1 MKANRLK
8 HNSKWNSIQ
17 YWFWECTF
25 EVFLCYYQSYDF
37 SRHYATWNMNLKWK
51 KFNQSQRWGCSMN
64 MYDSKKYVWKN
75 WIRWLRKKF
84 GSTFFS
90 RFCSIWI
97 LHFQRSMLSDIF
109 LKHIKKWE
117 LFSIDSFHIIKLAN
131 RRKELIMCKFEL
143 VTTLLC
149 CHKKVSVSCVKAT
162 KAHVKK
168 SYFF

>member
-109 LKHIKKWE
+109 LKHIKKVGT
-117 LFSIDSFHIIKLAN
+117 LFYRFLSYYKTCESTERAYYVQVRAGHHSFML
-131 RRKELIMCKFEL
+131 
-143 VTTLLC
+143 
-149 CHKKVSVSCVKAT
+149 S
-162 KAHVKK
+162 
-168 SYFF
+168 